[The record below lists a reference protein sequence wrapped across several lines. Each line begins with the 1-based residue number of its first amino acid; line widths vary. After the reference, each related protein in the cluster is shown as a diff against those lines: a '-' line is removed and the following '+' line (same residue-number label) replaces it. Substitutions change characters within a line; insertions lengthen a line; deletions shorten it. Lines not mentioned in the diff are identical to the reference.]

1 MFHSIQTD
9 DRKVLPTKNFFIQ
22 QNSISEIKQNIDILR
37 LRRLRKSVTTRPDL
51 QEIVLII

>member
-22 QNSISEIKQNIDILR
+22 QNSISEIKQSIDILR
-37 LRRLRKSVTTRPDL
+37 S
-51 QEIVLII
+51 